1 MRKIKTSLKLCTDA
15 ETFYSFLI
23 SNLKEDIK
31 ASNGQNVEPKVGYEY
46 TKKIKRMVTKSGVST
61 KCIVSKL
68 VDNSAYE
75 LKIISAVET
84 TIIRYDIENL
94 TDSIKVTYTEETVSD
109 SARVTLSYKIFRFA
123 HSALIGKRKI
133 GKKLRRIESYLQTTT
148 V

>member
-1 MRKIKTSLKLCTDA
+1 MKTSINLSLNA

-31 ASNGQNVEPKVGYEY
+31 ASNGQNVEPQVGYEY
-46 TKKIKRMVTKSGVST
+46 TKNFNRMVTKSGVST
-61 KCIVSKL
+61 KCIVSDL
-68 VDNSAYE
+68 VENSTYE

-84 TIIRYDIENL
+84 TIIRYEIENV

-109 SARVTLSYKIFRFA
+109 STRVTLSYKIFRFA
-123 HSALIGKRKI
+123 HSAFIGKRKI

-148 V
+148 T